1 MASEYLTTGF
11 VGTALVEL
19 KLAVDEI
26 ESVSTGVVVVV
37 VSVFVVFLVVIVFVV
52 SSPAVVDVESVDVCV
67 GLAVV
72 VCELKSDNVFEFE
85 IFDDEPTSKLE
96 LFAKLFFSII

>member
-37 VSVFVVFLVVIVFVV
+37 SVVVVFLVVIVFVV

-72 VCELKSDNVFEFE
+72 VCELQSDNVFEFE